1 MKKQYIIS
9 ENQLKYLVDQISHD
23 DNVAIYEFKTKNRWK
38 KDFIEREY
46 FNKILEIKGIDD
58 DTKII
63 RFFNG
68 IEVYEFEKKDV
79 KFNDNQTNAYVTGKV
94 FDSKYP
100 DIDSSNEIEKEF
112 EKQEID
118 FNKLRDRLARL
129 IKKDTYSFNKSPF
142 KQIWKEYAKP
152 PGEAQQN
159 NLRKGLEILKEAGK
173 IDDVDYFYSKIIGK
187 HGFILDDNG
196 NWSPIN
202 KLTGN
207 YTQFREIIL
216 NLFKKYKNSPDII
229 QMYHEI
235 VNGNK
240 NIYDILNKDTF
251 IDILKKDIGDDI
263 SKWSEDNSKVTVR
276 HSGMGSEV
284 EKRFKNILISKNIP
298 ILYEGGD
305 GDLIDIEFSID
316 FIIDL
321 DGKIVTVQ
329 CKNNK
334 TNGQIFYEKSKLYA
348 GSDRYK
354 FVDKLTYPDDITGKF
369 KWVTI
374 NN

>member
-9 ENQLKYLVDQISHD
+9 ENQLKYLVEQISHD
-23 DNVAIYEFKTKNRWK
+23 DVAIYEFQSKKRWK

-46 FNKILEIKGIDD
+46 FNKILEIKGIDSK
-58 DTKII
+58 TKFI
-63 RFFNG
+63 RLFNG
-68 IEVYEFEKKDV
+68 PEVYEFEKKDV
-79 KFNDNQTNAYVTGKV
+79 KFDDDQTNAYVTGKV

-100 DIDSSNEIEKEF
+100 HIDSSDELEKEF
-112 EKQEID
+112 GNQEID
-118 FNKLRDRLARL
+118 FNKLRDRLLKL
-129 IKKDTYSFNKSPF
+129 INKDTYSFNKSPF

-152 PGEAQQN
+152 PGDTQQN
-159 NLRKGLEILKEAGK
+159 NLRKGLEILKSDGK
-173 IDDVDYFYSKIIGK
+173 IDDVNVYYNKIIGK
-187 HGFILDDNG
+187 HSFILDDNG

-207 YTQFREIIL
+207 YTQFRKIIL
-216 NLFKKYKNSPDII
+216 NLFKKYKNSPGII
-229 QMYHEI
+229 QMYNEI
-235 VNGNK
+235 VIGNG

-263 SKWSEDNSKVTVR
+263 SKWAEDNSKVTVR

-284 EKRFKNILISKNIP
+284 EKRFKNILMLKNIP

-316 FIIDL
+316 FIIEL
-321 DGKIVTVQ
+321 NGKIETVQ

-334 TNGQIFYEKSKLYA
+334 TNAQIFYEKSKLYA

-354 FVDKLTYPDDITGKF
+354 FVNKLTYPDDITGNF